1 MTIVSPRR
9 RYNFLKCVFAY
20 LNKIIPTGVVI
31 FLKTLEL
38 NEKMSLRGK
47 AAEMPSALK
56 TILLHTVLFFAGL
69 VTGGIDELSA
79 VSPFGV
85 AFAVAVPQ
93 KFILSGGL
101 GAAAGYILTQDSV
114 SALRYIAALV
124 SACVL
129 SRLMCEFEK
138 IKSFKLLPSCIGFLA
153 CFLSSI
159 AVVLAKGIEISSF
172 LLCLGEG
179 ILCFISAYFFSAAV
193 SCVQKS
199 KPSDGLSVRELL
211 PIAGAVFILLLSV
224 CDISVFK
231 VSFSRIAACL
241 AIIVCSYA
249 YNEAGGAVAGILAT
263 FIFSISPDVG
273 VCAVCFAVGGLLAG
287 AFSYSKKIMPAVAFI
302 ISFLTAYMFSGGASD
317 KLYILIEAAVATVIF
332 VSLPEKAGVKIKN
345 ILLPQND
352 APDCNA
358 QREAVL
364 LRLKSAA
371 QAVDDIERS
380 VNAVSRSIIN
390 KEDKNRDEILLGV
403 QTAVCKGCGRYFFCW
418 EQNFADTM
426 KSIGEMRE
434 MLKESKPLNANNA
447 PSMFSNRCIRLTSF
461 TENYNKG
468 YAAFV
473 ASASAQKKIEE
484 IRSVTAD
491 QFGGICDM
499 LYDLSNEFSKD
510 IKFDTALASKIKSA
524 VENEFDKETGT
535 VSCYRNS
542 DGRIRAEISFLKRPN
557 ELNLG
562 ELRDS
567 VSEICGREFDLP
579 VIKSDDTVY
588 FCEKTRFVVETA
600 SAQLPADDEK
610 LCGDNFESFYDGR
623 GNYIVILSD
632 GMGTGPRAAVDSAMA
647 AGLMSRLVKAGFSFE
662 SSLRLV
668 NSSLLLKS
676 KDESLA
682 TLDILKI
689 DLYSGKAVFYKAGAA
704 ASVIKRRN
712 KILEIKKAA
721 LPAGI
726 LRDASFASCEGE
738 VQPGDIIVLASDGA
752 FDYSKN
758 SVRDEL
764 LKTKDEDAVTVAGR
778 IGARAKNTKGK
789 NRCDDITV
797 ITLKIKCRQQNR

>member
-1 MTIVSPRR
+1 M
-9 RYNFLKCVFAY
+9 
-20 LNKIIPTGVVI
+20 
-31 FLKTLEL
+31 KTLEL
-38 NEKMSLRGK
+38 NEKMSIRSK
-47 AAEMPSALK
+47 AAEMPPALK
-56 TILLHTVLFFAGL
+56 TILLHTAIFFAGL
-69 VTGGIDELSA
+69 VTGGIDELAA

-85 AFAVAVPQ
+85 ALAVSVPQ
-93 KFILSGGL
+93 KFILTGGL

-138 IKSFKLLPSCIGFLA
+138 IKSFKLLPSCIGFLS
-153 CFLSSI
+153 CFLSSA
-159 AVVLAKGIEISSF
+159 AVTLAKGIELSSF
-172 LLCLGEG
+172 LSSLGEG
-179 ILCFISAYFFSAAV
+179 ILCFISAYFFSSAF
-193 SCVQKS
+193 SLTQKS
-199 KPSDGLSVRELL
+199 KLSSGLNIRELL
-211 PIAGAVFILLLSV
+211 PAAGALFIFLLSV
-224 CDISVFK
+224 CDIAVFK
-231 VSFSRIAACL
+231 VSFSRIAVCF
-241 AIIVCSYA
+241 IILVCSYV
-249 YNEAGGAVAGILAT
+249 YSEAGGAVSGILAA
-263 FIFSISPDVG
+263 FVFSVSPDVG
-273 VCAVCFAVGGLLAG
+273 ACSVCFAVAGLLSG
-287 AFSYSKKIMPAVAFI
+287 AFAYSKKLVPGAAFV
-302 ISFLTAYMFSGGASD
+302 ISFLTAYLFSGGSAD
-317 KLYILIEAAVATVIF
+317 KLYILIEAAVASVVFI
-332 VSLPEKAGVKIKN
+332 SLPEKWGIKIKN
-345 ILLPQND
+345 VLLPQNSS
-352 APDCNA
+352 PDCNA

-380 VNAVSRSIIN
+380 VSAVSRSVL
-390 KEDKNRDEILLGV
+390 KHEDKNRDEVLLGV
-403 QTAVCKGCGRYFFCW
+403 QKAVCEGCGRYDFCW
-418 EQNFADTM
+418 EQNFSDTM

-434 MLKESKPLNANNA
+434 MLKESRPLNANNA
-447 PSMFSNRCIRLTSF
+447 PSVFTNRCIRLTSF
-461 TENYNKG
+461 TESYNKC

-473 ASASAQKKIEE
+473 ASAAAQKKIEE

-499 LYDLSNEFSKD
+499 LYDLSNEFSKN
-510 IKFDTALASKIKSA
+510 IKFDTALAEKIKSA
-524 VENEFDKETGT
+524 VENEFENGLGS

-542 DGRIRAEISFLKRPN
+542 DGRIRAEIAFLKRPS

-562 ELRDS
+562 ELRDA
-567 VSEICGREFDLP
+567 VSEVCGREFDLP

-588 FCEKTRFVVETA
+588 FCERTRFVVETA
-600 SAQLPADDEK
+600 SAQLPADNEK

-797 ITLKIKCRQQNR
+797 ITIKIKCRQQNR